1 MIMPQIA
8 LEMRDVSKTFR
19 TGFAMKAVQA
29 LKGVNLTI
37 PKGEIFGYLGPN
49 GAGKTT
55 TLKII
60 VGIIFPTSG
69 YISILSQRP
78 SDVAVKQR
86 IGFLPESPYFYEYLN
101 AREFLDFYARLFAI
115 PLGVRRERI
124 RRLLKTVG
132 LEKKASEP
140 LRRFSKGML
149 QRIGIAQALIN
160 DPELIILD
168 EPMTGL
174 DPLGRAQIREIIQR
188 LKEEN
193 KTVIFSSH
201 IIPDVE
207 AIADRVGII
216 VDGKIR
222 DVGNIDDLLRER
234 VGSVEIT
241 ARGIT
246 EKLVGRMEG
255 KAAVKRVVGEHTVL
269 VIGGPER
276 VNEVIDIIR
285 AGKATIESVEPIR
298 MTLEDLVLSQMRKD
312 AK

>member
-1 MIMPQIA
+1 MAQIA
-8 LEMRDVSKTFR
+8 LEMKGVSKTFR

-29 LKGVNLTI
+29 LKGVNLTVR
-37 PKGEIFGYLGPN
+37 KGEIFGYLGPN

-55 TLKII
+55 TLKIV

-69 YISILSQRP
+69 QISILSRPP
-78 SDVAVKQR
+78 SDVGVRQR
-86 IGFLPESPYFYEYLN
+86 VGFLPESPYFYEYLN
-101 AREFLDFYARLFAI
+101 AQEFLDFYARLFAI

-124 RRLLKTVG
+124 RRLLKMVG

-174 DPLGRAQIREIIQR
+174 DPLGRAEVREIIQR
-188 LKEEN
+188 LKEED

-216 VDGKIR
+216 VDGRIR
-222 DVGNIDDLLRER
+222 DVGNIDDLLAQR
-234 VGSVEIT
+234 VQSVEIT
-241 ARGIT
+241 ARGIDDR
-246 EKLVGRMEG
+246 LAGRLAP
-255 KAAVKRVVGEHTVL
+255 KATVKRVVGDHTVL
-269 VIGGPER
+269 VIQGPER
-276 VNEVIDIIR
+276 VNEVIDVIR
-285 AGKATIESVEPIR
+285 AGKGSIESVEPIR
-298 MTLEDLVLSQMRKD
+298 LTLEDIVLRQMK
-312 AK
+312 KGVS

>member
-1 MIMPQIA
+1 MAQIA
-8 LEMRDVSKTFR
+8 LELREVSKTFR
-19 TGFAMKAVQA
+19 TGFSMRAVQA

-55 TLKII
+55 TLKLI

-69 YISILSQRP
+69 YISVLSQP
-78 SDVAVKQR
+78 PGNIAVKQR

-101 AREFLDFYARLFAI
+101 AQEFLDFYARLFAI

-132 LEKKASEP
+132 LEKKATEP
-140 LRRFSKGML
+140 LRKFSKGML
-149 QRIGIAQALIN
+149 QRVGIAQALIN

-168 EPMTGL
+168 EPMSGL

-188 LKEEN
+188 LKEED
-193 KTVIFSSH
+193 KTIIFSSH

-216 VDGKIR
+216 VDGRIS
-222 DVGNIDDLLRER
+222 DVGNIDDLLSER
-234 VGSVEIT
+234 IRSVEIT
-241 ARGIT
+241 ARNIND
-246 EKLVGRMEG
+246 KLVARLTS
-255 KAAVKRVVGEHTVL
+255 KAVVKRVVGEHTVL
-269 VIGGPER
+269 IIDGPER
-276 VNEVIDIIR
+276 ANEVIDTIR
-285 AGKATIESVEPIR
+285 DGKGSIESVEPIR
-298 MTLEDLVLSQMRKD
+298 MTLEDLVLSQIKKD
-312 AK
+312 AS

>member
-1 MIMPQIA
+1 MGQIA
-8 LEMRDVSKTFR
+8 LELKEVSKTFR
-19 TGFAMKAVQA
+19 TGFSMKAVHA

-37 PKGEIFGYLGPN
+37 QKGEIFGYLGPN

-69 YISILSQRP
+69 RISVLSRP
-78 SDVAVKQR
+78 PDDIAVKQR

-101 AREFLDFYARLFAI
+101 ALEFLDFYARLFAI

-132 LEKKASEP
+132 LEKKAAEP
-140 LRRFSKGML
+140 LRKFSKGML
-149 QRIGIAQALIN
+149 QRVGIAQALIN

-168 EPMTGL
+168 EPMSGL

-188 LKEEN
+188 LKEED
-193 KTVIFSSH
+193 KTIIFSSH

-216 VDGKIR
+216 VDGRIS
-222 DVGNIDDLLRER
+222 DVGNIDDLLSER
-234 VGSVEIT
+234 IGSVEIT
-241 ARGIT
+241 ARNIDDR
-246 EKLVGRMEG
+246 LVARMAS
-255 KAAVKRVVGEHTVL
+255 KAVVKRVVGEHTVL
-269 VIGGPER
+269 IIEGPER
-276 VNEVIDIIR
+276 ANEVIDIIR
-285 AGKATIESVEPIR
+285 DGKGTIESVEPIR
-298 MTLEDLVLSQMRKD
+298 MTLEDLVLSQIRKD
-312 AK
+312 AS

>member
-1 MIMPQIA
+1 MTQTA
-8 LEMRDVSKTFR
+8 LELRGVSKTFR
-19 TGFAMKAVQA
+19 TGFAMKAVHA

-37 PKGEIFGYLGPN
+37 EKGEIFGYLGPN

-69 YISILSQRP
+69 QISVLSRSP
-78 SDVAVKQR
+78 NDIDVKQR

-101 AREFLDFYARLFAI
+101 ALEFLDFYARLFAI

-132 LEKKASEP
+132 LEKKATEP
-140 LRRFSKGML
+140 LRKFSKGML
-149 QRIGIAQALIN
+149 QRIGVAQALIN

-168 EPMTGL
+168 EPMSGL

-188 LKEEN
+188 LKEED
-193 KTVIFSSH
+193 KTIIFSSH

-216 VDGKIR
+216 VDGRIT
-222 DVGNIDDLLRER
+222 DVGDIDDLLSDRIH
-234 VGSVEIT
+234 SVEIT
-241 ARGIT
+241 ARGIDDR
-246 EKLVGRMEG
+246 LVARMAG
-255 KAAVKRVVGEHTVL
+255 KTVVKRVVGEHTVL
-269 VIGGPER
+269 ITEGPEQA
-276 VNEVIDIIR
+276 NEVIDIIR
-285 AGKATIESVEPIR
+285 NGRGVIESVEPIK
-298 MTLEDLVLSQMRKD
+298 MTLEDLVLSQIKRD
-312 AK
+312 AS